1 MANLSLHSLRQPV
14 LHLTLLV
21 ALLYLYAWL
30 IEGAGGFTTKFMYL
44 QWLELGLV
52 AYLYGLLYLA
62 LRPGRWRIL
71 LAALPI
77 LLLYLV
83 HDVFFLVY
91 GKVFRLVNL
100 SEVPELLQ
108 ILPPAYSVLLALLFV
123 IPLGLIARNLDYRR
137 YRWIL
142 AGFAPLLALG
152 IVLKSSPA
160 TFTSGFEALAHHIV
174 KYSDAKSVEN
184 NGRLAMLLYREAQR
198 TMTVAAIE
206 PYRDRIAYE
215 ARYRARVAQL
225 RSRITPRNVHLIVL
239 ESFLDPRLFR
249 ELTFS
254 RPPVHPDFDRLFG
267 NQLGLSRS
275 PVFGGA
281 TAQAE
286 FEVLCGV
293 PALEQIASV
302 EFNVFSGSP
311 AHCLPDLLGALGY
324 RSVAGNAYKPN
335 FFNAQA
341 AYAGMGFAEQHFPN
355 EFYAAGP
362 TYLTTG
368 DPGPEEYLFDADLF
382 GQNLAFVEQHLRQRP
397 DTPLFN
403 YLLTIYGHTPHQ
415 LDPEK
420 RPQVIQAQSDFSDDH
435 LQRAVNQ
442 FYYRTGAIADYVQQ
456 LLRLDHD
463 SLIILISDHVPPL
476 RYGPNTYEAL
486 GYLGN
491 RAQSIYYNRIAV
503 LDKGKAIRPDRLHH
517 YDLPDLI
524 LDYLSKGQH
533 CESRSCAWLSEPN
546 RTRETYMNEYL
557 TLIAHASE

>member
-1 MANLSLHSLRQPV
+1 MV
-14 LHLTLLV
+14 LF
-21 ALLYLYAWL
+21 YLYARL
-30 IEGAGGFTTKFMYL
+30 IEGVGGFTTEFIRF
-44 QWLELGLV
+44 QWLEFSLI

-77 LLLYLV
+77 LLLYLI
-83 HDVFFLVY
+83 HDAFFLVY
-91 GKVFRLVNL
+91 GKVIRLANL

-108 ILPPAYSVLLALLFV
+108 ILSPMYSMLLVVLIV
-123 IPLGLIARNLDYRR
+123 TPLVLIARNLEYRR
-137 YRWIL
+137 FRRITVAL
-142 AGFAPLLALG
+142 APLLLLG

-160 TFTSGFEALAHHIV
+160 AFASSFETLAHNIV

-184 NGRLAMLLYREAQR
+184 NGRLAMLLYHEAQR
-198 TMTVAAIE
+198 TMTLAAIA
-206 PYRDRIAYE
+206 PYRERNEYD
-215 ARYRARVAQL
+215 ARYRNRIAQL
-225 RSRITPRNVHLIVL
+225 QRRITPRNVHLIVL

-249 ELTFS
+249 KLKFS
-254 RPPVHPDFDRLFG
+254 RSPVHPDFEKLFG

-286 FEVLCGV
+286 FEILCGV
-293 PALEQIASV
+293 PALEQLSSI
-302 EFNVFSGSP
+302 EFNVFTGSP

-341 AYAGMGFAEQHFPN
+341 AYAGMGFAEQYFPI

-362 TYLTTG
+362 TYLKTG
-368 DPGPEEYLFDADLF
+368 NPGPEEYLFDADLF
-382 GQNLAFVEQHLRQRP
+382 AQNLSFVEQHLHRQP

-403 YLLTIYGHTPHQ
+403 YLLTIYGHTPHV

-420 RPQVIQAQSDFSDDH
+420 RPPVIQTQSDFSDDH

-442 FYYRTGAIADYVQQ
+442 FYYRTQAIADYVQQ
-456 LLRLDHD
+456 LLRIDHN

-476 RYGPNTYEAL
+476 RYGPNTYESL
-486 GYLGN
+486 SYLDN
-491 RAQSIYYNRIAV
+491 RAKSIYYNRIAV
-503 LDKGKAIRPDRLHH
+503 LDKGKPIRPGRLHH

-524 LDYLSKGQH
+524 LDYLSNGKYCANQ
-533 CESRSCAWLSEPN
+533 SCAWLT
-546 RTRETYMNEYL
+546 RTEKARETHMNEYL